1 MTFIKDLQ
9 DGSHIVSHYFCKDKQ
24 QLMTKTGKDYLKLT
38 LEDKT
43 GVINAMVWDI
53 GPQIG
58 SFEKGDIIKIDAKA
72 SVYNDALQLTV
83 SRLRRSQP
91 GEYQVSDFF
100 RNVGFPVYT
109 VNTRKSHGAKL
120 KKNKKNQYG

>member
-1 MTFIKDLQ
+1 
-9 DGSHIVSHYFCKDKQ
+9 
-24 QLMTKTGKDYLKLT
+24 MTKTGKDYLKLT

-100 RNVGFPVYT
+100 RTSREDSESRFYPPASASDNPYRSWSSAAVCLYRSNG
-109 VNTRKSHGAKL
+109 
-120 KKNKKNQYG
+120 